1 MFILILY
8 FVNFFFCK
16 FRNRKKLSELE
27 NIRYKFINLFLLLYV
42 YPYGTVESDFV
53 VNKESGNKIYNE
65 EYENLD
71 SKALSQQEKLDIIS
85 VNKLKGKKGKKNRKL
100 TLNKNYNIN
109 LGDVKSKKLYDN
121 YFGQMKNEKD
131 DLSQSLETKE
141 QFKTKF
147 TENESQDIKIS
158 KSEKKKKKKK
168 KNLYE
173 KKKDIKKK
181 FTKKKRQKKKK

>member
-1 MFILILY
+1 M
-8 FVNFFFCK
+8 
-16 FRNRKKLSELE
+16 
-27 NIRYKFINLFLLLYV
+27 
-42 YPYGTVESDFV
+42 
-53 VNKESGNKIYNE
+53 VNKETGNKIYNE

-121 YFGQMKNEKD
+121 YFGQMKNEED

-158 KSEKKKKKKK
+158 KTEKKERI
-168 KNLYE
+168 YM
-173 KKKDIKKK
+173 
-181 FTKKKRQKKKK
+181 QKKKI

>member
-1 MFILILY
+1 M
-8 FVNFFFCK
+8 
-16 FRNRKKLSELE
+16 
-27 NIRYKFINLFLLLYV
+27 
-42 YPYGTVESDFV
+42 
-53 VNKESGNKIYNE
+53 VNKETGNKIYNE

-121 YFGQMKNEKD
+121 YFGQMKNEED

-147 TENESQDIKIS
+147 TEKESQDIKIS

-168 KNLYE
+168 KNIYE
-173 KKKDIKKK
+173 KKEKIKKK
-181 FTKKKRQKKKK
+181 KNRI